1 LKEGTIHMKKIF
13 GMLGGSLVIAILLA
27 VSLAQG
33 VGVSAL
39 SARTTGQKVSLPSLP
54 HSPVSPSTLVA
65 QAIHQGQL
73 HFNGGGQA
81 PANATNLTCSPAP
94 CVLPNVQ
101 ASGNGTQ
108 PVNEDPI
115 AANPVNANQLLSG
128 GNDYNCTSSLQG
140 FYASSN
146 GGTTWNHTCMGTLSG
161 QFGEGDPGVGYD
173 LNGVAYI
180 TGIDS
185 PNGVT
190 GEIVFE
196 KSTNNGGTWSAPAIA
211 VHPFFSGGLTDKD
224 WLQIDTNASSPH
236 KNALYISVTQFD
248 SSQTHDT
255 ITVTHSTNGGST
267 WTTKQVDTTQTLTSQ
282 VDQFS
287 DLAVGKDGTVYVTWL
302 RCPPTGTAGDC
313 GGTTSKMY
321 FSKSTDG
328 GNTWSTPVVLAT
340 VKLAPDTCGGYY
352 GCLPHTSERV
362 SNIPAI
368 GVDNSTG
375 SFAGHLYAVTYNYTG
390 TFLQVQV
397 STSTNGGT
405 TWGAPVHVAPATAKH
420 DQFFP
425 WLTVSSGG
433 KVGVT
438 WLDRR
443 NDPSN
448 ISYEAFEAISTNG
461 GTSFS
466 TNKQIATAASNPLN
480 DGFGGAFMGD
490 YTGNYW
496 ANATTLY
503 ASWMDS
509 RNGST
514 MQDEVGGF
522 LL

>member
-1 LKEGTIHMKKIF
+1 MKKTLRV
-13 GMLGGSLVIAILLA
+13 LGGSLFVTAFLL
-27 VSLAQG
+27 VSFLQV
-33 VGVSAL
+33 VGASAH
-39 SARTTGQKVSLPSLP
+39 SASTTGNKGVLPL
-54 HSPVSPSTLVA
+54 SPISAGVLVA
-65 QAIHQGQL
+65 EAVHNGTIHPTGNSAGQVG
-73 HFNGGGQA
+73 N
-81 PANATNLTCSPAP
+81 PNLTCSPAP
-94 CVLPNVQ
+94 CVLPNVK
-101 ASGNGTQ
+101 ASGGNGSM

-115 AANPVNANQLLSG
+115 AVSPTNSNNILTG
-128 GNDYNCTSSLQG
+128 GNDYNCSTSLQG
-140 FYASSN
+140 FYVSSN
-146 GGTTWNHTCMGTLSG
+146 GGTSWNHTCMNTLSG
-161 QFGEGDPGVGYD
+161 QIGCGDPGVGYD
-173 LNGVAYI
+173 LNNTAYI

-185 PNGVT
+185 PNSSTCTPGQ
-190 GEIVFE
+190 IVFE

-211 VHPFFSGGLTDKD
+211 VKPFFSGGFTDKE

-248 SSQTHDT
+248 SSSTHDT
-255 ITVTHSTNGGST
+255 ITVSHSTNGGAT
-267 WTTKQVDTTQTLTSQ
+267 WTTKAVDAIQTLSSE

-287 DLAVGKDGTVYVTWL
+287 DLAVGKDGTVYVSWL
-302 RCPPTGTAGDC
+302 RCPPTGPTGDC
-313 GGTTSKMY
+313 GSTTSKMY

-328 GNTWSTPVVLAT
+328 GNTWSKPVVVAT
-340 VKLAPDTCGGYY
+340 VHLAPDSCGAFY
-352 GCLPHTSERV
+352 GCLPNTSERV

-368 GVDNSTG
+368 DVDNSTG
-375 SFAGHLYAVTYNYTG
+375 SFAGHLYVVTYNYTG
-390 TFLQVQV
+390 TFMQVQV

-405 TWGAPVHVAPATAKH
+405 TWGAPVHVAPATVTH

-425 WLTVSSGG
+425 WLTVSPGG

-461 GTSFS
+461 GTSFG
-466 TNKQIATAASNPLN
+466 TNHQIASKPSNPNN

-509 RNGST
+509 RNGT
-514 MQDEVGGF
+514 NMQDEIGGF